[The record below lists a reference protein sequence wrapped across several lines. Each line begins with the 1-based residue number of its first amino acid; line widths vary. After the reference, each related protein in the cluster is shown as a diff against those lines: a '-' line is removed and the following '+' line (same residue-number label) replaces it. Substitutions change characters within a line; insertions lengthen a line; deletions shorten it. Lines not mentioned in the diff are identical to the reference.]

1 MAWGCCCPYA
11 VCARVS
17 YRSYS
22 YESSILKALQPPPA
36 GTTTRFSAAHFL
48 SAFYGS
54 ACSLSSQAAHSLKV
68 SRRCFLG
75 TLHARQVR
83 KAFCSLLP
91 PDPPIHSSTAC
102 FHPLPTKLATIRFQV
117 FSPCFP
123 VPRGRER
130 VGEGWQYTV
139 TAEDEGHVIVF
150 QFTPV
155 SSTGGRSTC
164 PRWRLSAQQ
173 VGKQWWWSST
183 GRWGHALALQVHGA
197 LIACR
202 VTVK

>member
-1 MAWGCCCPYA
+1 MLYA
-11 VCARVS
+11 RGFL
-17 YRSYS
+17 
-22 YESSILKALQPPPA
+22 IALPLTRALSFKLCSRPLPEPPLDSVQLI
-36 GTTTRFSAAHFL
+36 FCL
-48 SAFYGS
+48 
-54 ACSLSSQAAHSLKV
+54 HSM
-68 SRRCFLG
+68 
-75 TLHARQVR
+75 ARQVR